1 MSVFHLSA
9 LPKKDCTTGWRV
21 FPQDVGK
28 TTAYCS
34 KLWNRCTA
42 ALRSPP
48 PAEPRTRGGSAALA
62 VLSPLIRNRERD
74 TDGCHCSVH
83 RALSTPMSSEKV
95 GALQDSWAALPT
107 PTCAEPDPLRCPE
120 CWYTDSQQT
129 WVHRSPSREH
139 SSLFMVLVW
148 LLETEAS
155 NQPLGC
161 GVRVAVEVSP
171 PSSATSQLQQGTL
184 PGHTLLSSLPAFR
197 AWSSSHARP
206 GWESGWSAVEERGTV
221 WDDSGIT
228 GSVSDLWGKLSQ
240 LYYKRLKNTKKRNK
254 YLF

>member
-1 MSVFHLSA
+1 MSVFQCALSQ
-9 LPKKDCTTGWRV
+9 KDWTTGWRG
-21 FPQDVGK
+21 FPQDFGK
-28 TTAYCS
+28 TTAAGL
-34 KLWNRCTA
+34 LWRKSYTA

-48 PAEPRTRGGSAALA
+48 PAEPRMQDSAALA

-107 PTCAEPDPLRCPE
+107 PPCAEPDPLRCPE
-120 CWYTDSQQT
+120 CGHPDSQQT

-171 PSSATSQLQQGTL
+171 LPATSQLHPGTQ